1 MLRDNTWS
9 WSPDVF
15 FWKND
20 QNGKKIWNCA
30 TSLTPLKRVRLMSK
44 PDCVMQLNCRWVH
57 AYASCETTSN
67 NRKLQSPRSIKNA
80 SPFRQTMAAYICS
93 SSYFVVNLETE
104 SVYVSFSITWYTI
117 SDSKFYKNLIIYKSY
132 SLLTYLG
139 TNSYQ

>member
-1 MLRDNTWS
+1 MKLKSWCVFLKEWS
-9 WSPDVF
+9 KW
-15 FWKND
+15 
-20 QNGKKIWNCA
+20 QKKFETVPQVWH
-30 TSLTPLKRVRLMSK
+30 PLKRVRLRSK

-80 SPFRQTMAAYICS
+80 SPFRQTMAAYIYS

>member
-1 MLRDNTWS
+1 MKLKS
-9 WSPDVF
+9 WCVF
-15 FWKND
+15 LKERMIKMA
-20 QNGKKIWNCA
+20 KKFETVPQVWH
-30 TSLTPLKRVRLMSK
+30 PLKRVRLRSK

-67 NRKLQSPRSIKNA
+67 NRKLQSSRSIKNA

-117 SDSKFYKNLIIYKSY
+117 SDSKFHKNIIIYKSY